1 MENDY
6 VIKIESLVKKYQN
19 LLAVDGLNLEIPKGQ
34 LFGFLGPNGAGK
46 TTTIKLL
53 MGLLKPSG
61 GRISIGG
68 VDIHEDPVRA
78 KAMVGYIPDRPYIYN
93 KLTGM
98 EYLEFIADLYSMEK
112 QLVRSRARKFLEFFD
127 LNDFAHELIEGYSHG
142 MKQKLIISGALIHA
156 PQVIIVDEP
165 MVGLDPRGAR
175 QVKDLFRDL
184 CKEGTTVFMSTHSLG
199 IAEAMC
205 HRVGII
211 LKGRMIAVGSVEDL
225 RYKAEQEHSD
235 LEEIFLKLTG
245 DNDMQSLVDS
255 LKTAV

>member
-1 MENDY
+1 M
-6 VIKIESLVKKYQN
+6 IKIENLVKKYQSVV
-19 LLAVDGLNLEIPKGQ
+19 AVDHLNLEVPKGQ

-53 MGLLKPSG
+53 MGLLKPTNG
-61 GRISIGG
+61 AITLNGLN
-68 VDIHEDPVRA
+68 IHEDPVKA
-78 KAMVGYIPDRPYIYN
+78 KAMVGYIPDRPYIYE

-98 EYLEFIADLYSMEK
+98 EYLEFIADLYSIEK
-112 QLVRSRARKFLEFFD
+112 KIVRSRAMKFLEFFD
-127 LNDFAHELIEGYSHG
+127 LKDVASELIEGYSHG
-142 MKQKLIISGALIHA
+142 MKQKLIISGALIHS
-156 PQVIIVDEP
+156 PEIVVVDEP

-184 CKEGTTVFMSTHSLG
+184 CKEGTTLFMSTHSLG

-211 LKGRMIAVGSVEDL
+211 LKGRMMAVGSVEDL
-225 RYKAEQEHSD
+225 RKQAQQEHGD

-245 DNDMQSLVDS
+245 DNDMQSLIES
-255 LKTAV
+255 LKAQ

>member
-1 MENDY
+1 M
-6 VIKIESLVKKYQN
+6 IKIENLVKKYQS
-19 LLAVDGLNLEIPKGQ
+19 LLAVDGLDLDIPKGQ

-53 MGLLKPSG
+53 MGLLKPTSG
-61 GRISIGG
+61 SISIGG
-68 VDIHEDPVRA
+68 VNVHDDPVRA

-98 EYLEFIADLYSMEK
+98 EYLEFIADLYSMERP
-112 QLVRSRARKFLEFFD
+112 LARSRATKFLEFFG

-156 PQVIIVDEP
+156 PKVLIVDEP

-184 CKEGTTVFMSTHSLG
+184 CREGITVFMSTHSLG

-211 LKGRMIAVGSVEDL
+211 LKGKMVAEGSVEDL
-225 RYKAEQEHSD
+225 RQKAEQDQGD

-245 DNDMQSLVDS
+245 DNDMQSLIDS
-255 LKTAV
+255 LKATG

>member
-1 MENDY
+1 
-6 VIKIESLVKKYQN
+6 VIKIENLVKKYQSVV
-19 LLAVDGLNLEIPKGQ
+19 AVDHLNLEVPKGQ

-53 MGLLKPSG
+53 MGLLKPSNG
-61 GRISIGG
+61 TITINGLN
-68 VDIHEDPVRA
+68 IHEDPVKA
-78 KAMVGYIPDRPYIYN
+78 KAMVGYIPDRPYIYE

-98 EYLEFIADLYSMEK
+98 EYLEFIADLYSLEK
-112 QLVRSRARKFLEFFD
+112 EVVRPRAMKFLEFFD
-127 LNDFAHELIEGYSHG
+127 LKESANELIEGYSHG
-142 MKQKLIISGALIHA
+142 MKQKLIISGALIHT
-156 PQVIIVDEP
+156 PKIVVVDEP

-184 CKEGTTVFMSTHSLG
+184 CQEGTTLFMSTHSLG

-211 LKGRMIAVGSVEDL
+211 LKGKMIADGSVEDL
-225 RYKAEQEHSD
+225 RNQAQQEHGD

-245 DNDMQSLVDS
+245 DNDMQSLIES
-255 LKTAV
+255 LKAQ

>member
-1 MENDY
+1 M
-6 VIKIESLVKKYQN
+6 IKIENLVKKYQSVV
-19 LLAVDGLNLEIPKGQ
+19 AVDQLNLEIPKGQ

-53 MGLLKPSG
+53 MGLLKPTDG
-61 GRISIGG
+61 SITLNGLN
-68 VDIHEDPVRA
+68 IHEDPVKA
-78 KAMVGYIPDRPYIYN
+78 KAMVGYIPDRPYIYE

-98 EYLEFIADLYSMEK
+98 EYLEFIADLYSIEK
-112 QLVRSRARKFLEFFD
+112 KIVRSRALKFLEFFD
-127 LNDFAHELIEGYSHG
+127 LKEYANELIEGYSHG
-142 MKQKLIISGALIHA
+142 MKQKLIISGALIHS
-156 PQVIIVDEP
+156 PEIVVVDEP

-184 CKEGTTVFMSTHSLG
+184 CKEGTTLFMSTHSLG

-211 LKGRMIAVGSVEDL
+211 LKGRMMAVGSVADL
-225 RYKAEQEHSD
+225 RKQAQQEHGD

-245 DNDMQSLVDS
+245 DNDMQSLIES
-255 LKTAV
+255 LKAQQ

>member
-1 MENDY
+1 M
-6 VIKIESLVKKYQN
+6 V
-19 LLAVDGLNLEIPKGQ
+19 AVDNLSLEVPEGQ

-53 MGLLKPSG
+53 MGLLKPSSG
-61 GRISIGG
+61 SITIGG
-68 VDIHEDPVRA
+68 VNIHEDPVKA
-78 KAMVGYIPDRPYIYN
+78 KSMMGYIPDRPYIYE

-98 EYLEFIADLYSMEK
+98 EYLEFIADLYSIDK
-112 QLVRSRARKFLEFFD
+112 DLVQPRAMKFLEFFD
-127 LNDFAHELIEGYSHG
+127 LKDYANEMIEGYSHG
-142 MKQKLIISGALIHA
+142 MKQKLIISGALIHS
-156 PQVIIVDEP
+156 PKVVIVDEP

-184 CKEGTTVFMSTHSLG
+184 CHQGTTLFMSTHSLG

-211 LKGRMIAVGSVEDL
+211 LKGGMIVSGTVEDL
-225 RYKAEQEHSD
+225 RKQAQQEHGD

-245 DNDMQSLVDS
+245 DHDMQSLIES
-255 LKTAV
+255 LKS